1 MTKIRKQFYRKLLF
15 MGIGII
21 PIIVFFNSKGP
32 ERFVALAGFLFI
44 IWNFI
49 RIITHIQQ
57 VVDDFFPPKT
67 YDKKSS
73 TSFYKVIYTISMIIF
88 FIGLLSQIFVLR
100 RIDNTI
106 DGLNL
111 YLISGFIGLAFAIVI
126 ILTLKSYSPTIYD
139 ESNRRLSIIM
149 SLIIG
154 LFLLFPSLACI
165 VNEASTK
172 SETINEKYIIVSKGS
187 SSTKNKEHYLYLDI
201 KGDKQ
206 RVTVSKSFWENAEE
220 GKPISLFT
228 KKGLFGYRYIIEFNM
243 I

>member
-15 MGIGII
+15 IGIGII
-21 PIIVFFNSKGP
+21 PIVVFFSSKGP
-32 ERFVALAGFLFI
+32 ERFAALTGFLFI

-49 RIITHIQQ
+49 KIITQIQPI
-57 VVDDFFPPKT
+57 VDDFFPPKS
-67 YDKKSS
+67 YDRKSS
-73 TSFYKVIYTISMIIF
+73 TSFDKVIYIISMIIF
-88 FIGLLSQIFVLR
+88 FVGLLSQIFVLR

-111 YLISGFIGLAFAIVI
+111 YLISGFVGMVLAFVI

-154 LFLLFPSLACI
+154 LFLLFPALACV
-165 VNEASTK
+165 VNESS
-172 SETINEKYIIVSKGS
+172 SESEILNEKYLVINKGS
-187 SSTKNKEHYLYLDI
+187 SSTKNKEHYLYLNI
-201 KGDKQ
+201 KGDNQ
-206 RVTVSKSFWENAEE
+206 RVTVSKSFWQNVEE
-220 GKPISLFT
+220 GKTISLST
-228 KKGLFGYRYIIEFNM
+228 KKGLFGFRYIIEFKM